1 MAAAVHAVDPLLPV
15 PMAKTMDDIVAQSVA
30 QPRFQMTLVLF
41 FAAVAALL
49 ASLGIYGVI
58 AYAVAQRTSELG
70 IRTALGASPQA
81 ILLMVVAQGLR
92 PVAIGLA
99 VGLGLSFVVGRAVS
113 SLLYDVSTY
122 DPLTLVGVVV
132 AIGLVSLVAA
142 LGPARRATQLN
153 PVAAL
158 RQE

>member
-1 MAAAVHAVDPLLPV
+1 
-15 PMAKTMDDIVAQSVA
+15 
-30 QPRFQMTLVLF
+30 
-41 FAAVAALL
+41 
-49 ASLGIYGVI
+49 
-58 AYAVAQRTSELG
+58 
-70 IRTALGASPQA
+70 
-81 ILLMVVAQGLR
+81 MVVGQGLR

-99 VGLGLSFVVGRAVS
+99 VGLSLSFVVGRAVS

-142 LGPARRATQLN
+142 LGPARRATRLN

>member
-1 MAAAVHAVDPLLPV
+1 MAAAVHAIDPLLPV
-15 PMAKTMDDIVAQSVA
+15 PMPKTMDDIVAQSVA
-30 QPRFQMTLVLF
+30 QSRFQMTLVLF

-81 ILLMVVAQGLR
+81 ILLMVVGQGLR

-99 VGLGLSFVVGRAVS
+99 VGLSLSFVVGRAVS

-142 LGPARRATQLN
+142 LGPARRATRLN